1 MRVVKW
7 LFAIVLLLGGVFFI
21 GGMLLP
27 REIVVER
34 SAQIDAPA
42 DKIFPHVNN
51 PQATQAWSP
60 WLSLDPDVQVSFGDV
75 KEGVGATMEWV
86 SDVAQVGAGKMEV
99 VESME
104 NAYVVSALDFGDMG
118 LAEAR
123 YDLAEQDGKTVVTWG
138 LKADMGSGPIGRW
151 MGLMM
156 DSWVGADYER
166 GLENLKG
173 LIEG

>member
-1 MRVVKW
+1 MRILKW
-7 LFAIVLLLGGVFFI
+7 LFGSIVFLVGVFLI

-27 REIVVER
+27 REITVER
-34 SAQIDAPA
+34 SAEINAPA
-42 DKIFPHVNN
+42 EKIFPHVNN
-51 PQATQAWSP
+51 PAATQAWSP
-60 WLSLDPDVQVSFGDV
+60 WLSLDPETKVSFGEV
-75 KEGVGATMEWV
+75 SEGVGATMEWA
-86 SDVAQVGAGKMEV
+86 SDHAQVGSGKMEV

-104 NAYVVSALDFGDMG
+104 NEYVVSALDFGEMG

-123 YDLAEQDGKTVVTWG
+123 YDLSEEGGKTTVTWG

-156 DSWVGADYER
+156 DNWVGADYER

-173 LIEG
+173 LVEG